1 MTNFPHP
8 RKTSLKLSWLQQS
21 PLVAVCK
28 LLWHI
33 LFSEDPF
40 ASASQSNAITMHTLF
55 LHTGMC
61 FSDIWFEWSWLCTRT
76 HTHLRVTHLTIVA
89 NTFIVFS
96 KLMFFLFNFCS
107 CLSYFCNFC
116 LYISYFYE
124 SFTNRFEW
132 SEAAASYLFTHIVC
146 ALFAW
151 LLSLCGS
158 KNPHLCWI

>member
-1 MTNFPHP
+1 MFLIDDAACKVLCVPQHCNSHFF
-8 RKTSLKLSWLQQS
+8 LQLSHF
-21 PLVAVCK
+21 VAVCK

-61 FSDIWFEWSWLCTRT
+61 FSDIWFEWSWLCTHT
-76 HTHLRVTHLTIVA
+76 HAHLRVTHLTIVA

-96 KLMFFLFNFCS
+96 KLDFLQK
-107 CLSYFCNFC
+107 
-116 LYISYFYE
+116 E
-124 SFTNRFEW
+124 
-132 SEAAASYLFTHIVC
+132 SEAATSYLFTHIVC